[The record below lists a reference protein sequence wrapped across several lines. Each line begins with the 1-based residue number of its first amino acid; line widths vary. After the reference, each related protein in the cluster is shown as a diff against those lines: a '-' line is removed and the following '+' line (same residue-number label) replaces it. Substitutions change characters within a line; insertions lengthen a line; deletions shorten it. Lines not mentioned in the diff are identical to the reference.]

1 MSSYQG
7 QTGTVFQ
14 INLKFLVSGLFGFIA
29 WWIWPS
35 SPEWWGFGL
44 ISILLVLSA
53 VGMAVEAFRSM
64 AKLYAR
70 DKVLAEYMAQ
80 GNKPKTTNLAS
91 SDALR
96 KAGMIHE

>member
-1 MSSYQG
+1 MTSYQG
-7 QTGTVFQ
+7 RTGTALQ
-14 INLKFLVSGLFGFIA
+14 INLKLLMSALFMFTA
-29 WWIWPS
+29 WGIWPS

-53 VGMAVEAFRSM
+53 IGMAVKALRAM

-70 DKVLAEYMAQ
+70 DKALAEYMAQ
-80 GNKPKTTNLAS
+80 GNRPKTTNLAS

-96 KAGMIHE
+96 KAGMTNE